1 MRKWK
6 SISGKGMAMLCAAA
20 MMAGLLSGCG
30 GTEGEKASAPKESTA
45 PEETSEQGKESTEQ
59 GGEQESSDESEE
71 KEGSADIVTAR
82 GELPIVTEPVT
93 LKVAI
98 PINSKV
104 EDIDTNKLTIYIEEQ
119 TGIDLEFIE
128 LSSSDTDTQVNS
140 IMNGSDLPDVFIGYE
155 FDYNAIGEFAEAGLL
170 APLDEYVEKYG
181 KNLQEVMLA
190 DPDIGEDALSYG
202 SYDGHVY
209 ALFGG
214 GGLVTNVYATYQS
227 YIQTQFLEEMD
238 MELPTTLDEF
248 REYLSAVHK
257 AHPEISPWTSYKDN
271 NYIFA
276 NISQAFQYTD
286 IHTYLK
292 VDNGKVE
299 FIGNNENFK
308 KALQYGRE
316 MVDEGLIDVAS
327 FTQDSNVL
335 ATQLAQDGLNMA
347 AIGCGNMFS
356 NVMDSE
362 GEEYQSLKVIGLLEG
377 PDGYVSA
384 QLSPPKVSTSMVVTT
399 ACEHP
404 DVAFR
409 LFDYFLSDEFA
420 ICARVGFEGEQWE
433 KAADGA
439 IGRDGEQAW
448 FTLLT
453 AQEWVQP
460 STNVIWDM
468 ENFIHR
474 NIMNHCEASAGV
486 TAYPTSEEIVK
497 QKVKEANTKEYL
509 PQMIMDAEDGAEY
522 REIRSLIVDS
532 VNQNVVLFLLGDRSL
547 DEFDTYCSELEAM
560 GVERY
565 VELAQKAYDV
575 LTQ

>member
-6 SISGKGMAMLCAAA
+6 SILGKGTAMLCTAA
-20 MMAGLLSGCG
+20 MTASLLTGCG
-30 GTEGEKASAPKESTA
+30 GTGGQEESASKESPVSQEA
-45 PEETSEQGKESTEQ
+45 SGQSE
-59 GGEQESSDESEE
+59 ESEAQSQD
-71 KEGSADIVTAR
+71 KENTGEAAGSEGGKDIVTAR

-93 LKVAI
+93 LKVAM

-104 EDIDTNKLTIYIEEQ
+104 EDIDTNKLTLYIEEQ

-128 LSSSDTDTQVNS
+128 LSSTDTDTQVNS
-140 IMNGSDLPDVFIGYE
+140 IMNGSDLPDVFIGYY

-170 APLDEYVEKYG
+170 VPLDTYVEKYG
-181 KNLQEVMLA
+181 KNLQEVILA
-190 DPDIGEDALSYG
+190 DPDVGTEGLKYG
-202 SYDGHVY
+202 SYNGHIY
-209 ALFGG
+209 AIPTGG
-214 GGLVTNVYATYQS
+214 GMVTDVYATYQS
-227 YIQTQFLEEMD
+227 YIQTQFLEELN
-238 MELPTTLDEF
+238 MEQPTTLDEF

-257 AHPEISPWTSYKDN
+257 AHPEISPWTSYKDA

-276 NISQAFQYTD
+276 NISQAFQFTNVN
-286 IHTYLK
+286 TYLK
-292 VDNGKVE
+292 VNNGKVE
-299 FIGNNENFK
+299 FIGNNEMFK
-308 KALQYGRE
+308 KALQYGKE
-316 MVDEGLIDVAS
+316 MVEEGLIDPAS

-347 AIGCGNMFS
+347 AIGCGSMCT

-362 GEEYQSLKVIGLLEG
+362 GEEYQSLRVLGLLKG

-384 QLSPPKVSTSMVVTT
+384 QISPPQVVTT
-399 ACEHP
+399 MAVTSECEHP

-409 LFDYFLSDEFA
+409 LFDFFLSEDFA

-433 KAADGA
+433 KAAEGA

-460 STNVIWDM
+460 STNVIWASSGFYH
-468 ENFIHR
+468 N

-486 TAYPTSEEIVK
+486 TAYPIAQEIVK

-509 PQMIMDAEDGAEY
+509 PQLIMDAEDGAEY

-547 DEFDTYCSELEAM
+547 DEFDVYCSELEAM

-565 VELAQKAYDV
+565 VELAQKAYDAF
-575 LTQ
+575 TQ